1 MKKDIFTYFKTLIK
15 VSALLRIQNPVLD
28 PDSLGPADPDS
39 IGSADPDLIG
49 SADPDPDWQG

>member
-1 MKKDIFTYFKTLIK
+1 
-15 VSALLRIQNPVLD
+15 VSALLRIQNSILD